1 MKPNFALGLTDDGI
15 TLWHRDAAGWLRVGA
30 VPPDS
35 ADMDTRMRAL
45 VDTAHT
51 LAPEGLL
58 TKLVIP
64 DDQIL
69 FCDLAVHGA
78 TEDRKR
84 EVLRGQLAGR
94 TPYPVEEL
102 VFDWVEQREG
112 AHVAVVAR
120 ETVQEA
126 EEFAAGYGLN
136 PVSAVAAP
144 ASAHFAQEPFFC
156 ATRNA
161 KDLINAPERLAQ
173 HRDTVREA
181 GKARLPAPKPSAP
194 EVTTPAPKAAAAP
207 AEPPEAK
214 PATDPSPAT
223 QVTKDKTTARP
234 EGTKAAKQ
242 DSTASSDARGSDAPV
257 SDPPVSGSAQKG
269 PPEAAKPERIA
280 TSDKTQRNA
289 AQARKSALLGK
300 LLAARETRP
309 APDTTA
315 AATAKPAFAEVLQK
329 RLRPGKADTTPQA
342 GPVDPPDAV
351 AAFQSRRGRAADSVA
366 PPVLTGKDAKP
377 AARNLSV
384 FPAIQRR
391 AARGK
396 TALKSL
402 LGGVAMK
409 RAAPATGDSAPDRAA
424 SPGSALSS
432 TKTSALTQKMLSDQE
447 RASSTPKPKPDGTPS
462 QRRDPLTTLRD
473 HGAARSDS
481 EADRL
486 TIFGARNHAETGA
499 TGGQRALMILGGVA
513 LLLVAVALWAVY
525 LQSSRPAVVEIAEDA
540 AVVAPP
546 PADIAMPNPAMQEAS
561 PLEDIEAALGLE
573 DAAQQPP
580 LSLGDVDM
588 ADSDISAQ
596 PRPDMLEPQSGRIAG
611 LRSAALLSPVDAA
624 PLPAPPAAP
633 APFGS
638 EPLPPTRAE
647 IARAVAAEQA
657 LAAEPDLSQSV
668 SDSVAEALAAQPPE
682 STLPAGEELL
692 DIAIVPGQPASVP
705 PARPDGLVSEAEL
718 AALRPD
724 PVPDTAAASPAD
736 AALAD
741 AAPAAS
747 TPLAVIDPLDES
759 ALEIVVTAGRPSS
772 VPPARPDAL
781 APEIEAAPPATTPD
795 PAPGPAQAPASA
807 VEAETDDQASLATP
821 PPGGVA
827 LTALRPIARP
837 DSLEAA
843 VEATPPAPDFANASA
858 LAVATSRQPG
868 ARPSEFA
875 AVVQRAMQSAAAPA
889 STAQTARPAAQAP
902 VQTASAAVAAPAI
915 PTSASVAREAT
926 QTRAINLRQINLI
939 GVMGTSS
946 NRRALVRL
954 SNGRIV
960 TVRIGESLD
969 GGQVTAI
976 GDTELRYNRRGRDV
990 VLRLAS

>member
-45 VDTAHT
+45 VDTAHA

-78 TEDRKR
+78 TDERKR

-102 VFDWVEQREG
+102 IFDWVEQREG

-120 ETVQEA
+120 ETVLEA
-126 EEFAAGYGLN
+126 EEFATGFGLN

-144 ASAHFAQEPFFC
+144 ASARFSQEPFFC
-156 ATRNA
+156 ATRVA
-161 KDLINAPERLAQ
+161 RDLVDAPDQLAR

-181 GKARLPAPKPSAP
+181 GTTSLPKAAKVPTTQAKAPEPKQGATPPTPAESPKAQPKPSPDPSPTTKGTAKDAAVAP
-194 EVTTPAPKAAAAP
+194 ALAAAP
-207 AEPPEAK
+207 NRDATTSALAPEAGISE
-214 PATDPSPAT
+214 A
-223 QVTKDKTTARP
+223 
-234 EGTKAAKQ
+234 GTGA
-242 DSTASSDARGSDAPV
+242 
-257 SDPPVSGSAQKG
+257 
-269 PPEAAKPERIA
+269 AAKP
-280 TSDKTQRNA
+280 QRPGKFLTTA
-289 AQARKSALLGK
+289 AQARKSALLGR
-300 LLAARETRP
+300 LLAAKETRP
-309 APDTTA
+309 TPDATA
-315 AATAKPAFAEVLQK
+315 GSAKPAFAEILQK
-329 RLRPGKADTTPQA
+329 KLRPAAADTAATPEA
-342 GPVDPPDAV
+342 TPEADPVESPDAV
-351 AAFQSRRGRAADSVA
+351 AAFQSRRGRISESAAPRA
-366 PPVLTGKDAKP
+366 PAAKDAKP
-377 AARNLSV
+377 AAQSLSV
-384 FPAIQRR
+384 LPAIQRQ

-396 TALKSL
+396 VALKSL
-402 LGGVAMK
+402 LGGVAAK
-409 RAAPATGDSAPDRAA
+409 RAAPRAVPGDAAPEPVQTA
-424 SPGSALSS
+424 
-432 TKTSALTQKMLSDQE
+432 TSALTQKMLTKKE
-447 RASSTPKPKPDGTPS
+447 RSATGGGATPAGALQ

-473 HGAARSDS
+473 HGAARSES
-481 EADRL
+481 EAERL
-486 TIFGARNHAETGA
+486 TIFGARNHAETGT
-499 TGGQRALMILGGVA
+499 TGGQRALMILGGIA
-513 LLLVAVALWAVY
+513 LLLVAAAVWAVY
-525 LQSSRPAVVEIAEDA
+525 FQSTRPAVVEVAEGP
-540 AVVAPP
+540 AVVAPLP
-546 PADIAMPNPAMQEAS
+546 SEITLPEPETRNAS

-573 DAAQQPP
+573 NAAQQPP
-580 LSLGDVDM
+580 LLLGDP
-588 ADSDISAQ
+588 DIAGSNPVAQ
-596 PRPDMLEPQSGRIAG
+596 PRPDAQAAQTEPQTGRIAG
-611 LRSAALLSPVDAA
+611 LRSAALIAPADAV
-624 PLPAPPAAP
+624 PLPAIPPAP

-638 EPLPPTRAE
+638 EPLPPLRSE
-647 IARAVAAEQA
+647 
-657 LAAEPDLSQSV
+657 LAAAPVPEPDLSQTL
-668 SDSVAEALAAQPPE
+668 SDSVAQALATQSPE
-682 STLPAGEELL
+682 PVLPAGEELL
-692 DIAIVPGQPASVP
+692 EIAVVPGPPASVP
-705 PARPDGLVSEAEL
+705 PARPEGLVSEAEL

-724 PVPDTAAASPAD
+724 PVPDQTGAD
-736 AALAD
+736 SA
-741 AAPAAS
+741 
-747 TPLAVIDPLDES
+747 PLAAIDPLDES
-759 ALEIVVTAGRPSS
+759 TLEIVVTAGRPSS

-781 APEIEAAPPATTPD
+781 APEIEPAPPATTPD
-795 PAPGPAQAPASA
+795 PAPSPAQAPAA
-807 VEAETDDQASLATP
+807 EAETDDQASLATP

-827 LTALRPIARP
+827 LTALRPAARP
-837 DSLEAA
+837 QTLAAPAEAA
-843 VEATPPAPDFANASA
+843 APAPDFSDASA
-858 LAVATSRQPG
+858 LAVATSPLPG
-868 ARPSEFA
+868 ARPSQFA
-875 AVVQRAMQSAAAPA
+875 AVVQRAIQRTQSA
-889 STAQTARPAAQAP
+889 STAQPARSTPQEP